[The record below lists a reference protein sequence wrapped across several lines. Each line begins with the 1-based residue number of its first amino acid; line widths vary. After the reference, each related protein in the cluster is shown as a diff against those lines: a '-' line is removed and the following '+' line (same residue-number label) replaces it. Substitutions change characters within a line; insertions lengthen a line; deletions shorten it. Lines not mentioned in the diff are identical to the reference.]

1 MSTEHLNENQ
11 KRVYDV
17 VQFFE
22 KMGGSAGYLASVKAP
37 KASTAFSLTEIP
49 TGNYPSGPITVE
61 FISVGP
67 LYVVSMV
74 FTADG
79 NTYSGKGLFE
89 PPSGVT
95 PQGWT
100 GTYLGLSSSF
110 DDLLG
115 ADPKPCPWT
124 VAQGQLVGT
133 VQPPNQPK
141 EAIMHIFGGPTDSP
155 LNGVTLQTVWTKA

>member
-11 KRVYDV
+11 KLVYDV
-17 VQFFE
+17 AHFFE
-22 KMGGSAGYLASVKAP
+22 NMGGSAGYLASVKAP

-49 TGNYPSGPITVE
+49 TGNNPSGPITVE
-61 FISVGP
+61 FISVGRWY
-67 LYVVSMV
+67 LVKMV
-74 FTADG
+74 FTANG
-79 NTYSGKGLFE
+79 NTYTGKGLFD
-89 PPSGVT
+89 PSGVT

-115 ADPKPCPWT
+115 GPKPCPWT

-133 VQPPNQPK
+133 VQPQENPK
-141 EAIMHIFGGPTDSP
+141 GAIMHIFGGPTDSP
-155 LNGVTLQTVWTKA
+155 LNNLTVYTYWTKA